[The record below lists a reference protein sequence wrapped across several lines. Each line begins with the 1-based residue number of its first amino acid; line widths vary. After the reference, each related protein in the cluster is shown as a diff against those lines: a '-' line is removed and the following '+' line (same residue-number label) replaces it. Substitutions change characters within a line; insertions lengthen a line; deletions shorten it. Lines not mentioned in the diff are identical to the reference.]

1 MTNPNWTTRPQD
13 NIDAAIAR
21 VKATLHE
28 SDPKLTT
35 LEKSIR
41 QSFLRR
47 KARRLIKQCDQ
58 PPV

>member
-28 SDPKLTT
+28 PDPKLTT

-47 KARRLIKQCDQ
+47 KARRPIRQCDQ
-58 PPV
+58 PPA